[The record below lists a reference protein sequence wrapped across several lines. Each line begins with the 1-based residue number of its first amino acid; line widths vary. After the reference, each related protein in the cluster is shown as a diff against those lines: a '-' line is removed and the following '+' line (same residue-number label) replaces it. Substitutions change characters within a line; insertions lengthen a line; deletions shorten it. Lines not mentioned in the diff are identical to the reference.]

1 MSDSTRSSRVM
12 SPPSPEPGNVRGSAQ
27 LYDWRFTRTA
37 PGRLTVAE
45 IVFGLLVWMLIAGT
59 DYSSV
64 PALGWLMFIA
74 VVCWL
79 LTVFFFIVY
88 LTSAYSRIPLLPW
101 RTVLS
106 LLIAFLCVYCELR
119 WYGPSGFLYFQVV
132 TLWFHIAFLIFLIM
146 HVFDLQTKMP
156 CINWTITEFLHYVL
170 GFFLVF
176 IASIVVGVQSH
187 GYSSFVA
194 GSVFGFIA
202 AFLLVLSLWLSYRV
216 TFGRQQMT
224 VGV

>member
-1 MSDSTRSSRVM
+1 MSHTVIKTTTTTTTTSTYAGMNVNTGYTRSY
-12 SPPSPEPGNVRGSAQ
+12 RGM
-27 LYDWRFTRTA
+27 L
-37 PGRLTVAE
+37 E
-45 IVFGLLVWMLIAGT
+45 IGQ
-59 DYSSV
+59 
-64 PALGWLMFIA
+64 
-74 VVCWL
+74 
-79 LTVFFFIVY
+79 
-88 LTSAYSRIPLLPW
+88 
-101 RTVLS
+101 VLS